1 MVGAVGMSFDGMTS
15 DLRFEQSEMTIDA
28 ARRSQGLV
36 MTSPLLV
43 EDDLER
49 GSLIELF
56 PHALRTVKSYYLVCS
71 KDRPLCGTAQLFR
84 DWLIDIALDVG
95 GGSLE
100 QSISALEPIAA
111 SHECRHS
118 ICTIPS

>member
-1 MVGAVGMSFDGMTS
+1 MSFDGMTS
-15 DLRFEQSEMTIDA
+15 DLRFEQSEMAIDA
-28 ARRSQGLV
+28 ARRGQGVVL
-36 MTSPLLV
+36 TSPWLV

-84 DWLIDIALDVG
+84 DWLIDIALDID

>member
-1 MVGAVGMSFDGMTS
+1 MSFDGMTS
-15 DLRFEQSEMTIDA
+15 DLRFEQSEMAIDA
-28 ARRSQGLV
+28 ARRGQGVVL
-36 MTSPLLV
+36 TSPWLV

-84 DWLIDIALDVG
+84 DWLIDIALILAV
-95 GGSLE
+95 
-100 QSISALEPIAA
+100 AA
-111 SHECRHS
+111 
-118 ICTIPS
+118 